1 MDAVSR
7 FVFGVSAYAGKC
19 YFCSLVP
26 YGAPERCGL
35 VRYRERK
42 EDMRR
47 FFISGGTALAAFL
60 LPVLLVAQ
68 SGLPFE
74 IVEYRPAPG
83 QFVDYTYFLEEGQS
97 VQDLDNAQVC
107 AYLNAQCENMP
118 FSYLVSLGG
127 FGGSVTVRLKESLPD
142 GDGADF
148 KIYGNAFYDPAYT
161 PALTDE
167 PGGSAEPGIVWV
179 SRDEN
184 GNGLPDDPWY
194 ELAGSMTDDTAAVA
208 GYTITYYVPDSI
220 NGDIPWRDSRGDTGR
235 IARMEM
241 HRQESYFPLWLASDS
256 LVLSG
261 RLLPPNARLETKPSG
276 AAQWVLY
283 SYGWGYADN
292 HPNNSNLSDMDI
304 SWAVDAE
311 GNPAGLES
319 IDFVRVVT
327 AVNQQLDLGV
337 GETSTEFAGV
347 EPLSR
352 PSSGREGSDAFS
364 SLFRLWPNP
373 CQDGFW
379 CSVVSGDA
387 SAGLE
392 AGLYDLSG
400 RCVKEMKL
408 RDCPFFVGMDGL
420 PAGLYL
426 LRAGSAYARI
436 LKK

>member
-304 SWAVDAE
+304 SWAVDSE

>member
-352 PSSGREGSDAFS
+352 PSSGKEGSDAFS

>member
-1 MDAVSR
+1 
-7 FVFGVSAYAGKC
+7 
-19 YFCSLVP
+19 
-26 YGAPERCGL
+26 
-35 VRYRERK
+35 
-42 EDMRR
+42 MRR

-379 CSVVSGDA
+379 CAVVSGDA

>member
-347 EPLSR
+347 EPLSW

>member
-1 MDAVSR
+1 
-7 FVFGVSAYAGKC
+7 
-19 YFCSLVP
+19 
-26 YGAPERCGL
+26 
-35 VRYRERK
+35 
-42 EDMRR
+42 MRR

-220 NGDIPWRDSRGDTGR
+220 SGDIPWRDSRGDTGR

-379 CSVVSGDA
+379 CSLVSGDA

>member
-220 NGDIPWRDSRGDTGR
+220 SGDIPWRDSRGDTGR

-379 CSVVSGDA
+379 CSLVSGDA

>member
-47 FFISGGTALAAFL
+47 FFISGGTALAPFL

>member
-241 HRQESYFPLWLASDS
+241 HRQDSYFPLWLASDS

>member
-400 RCVKEMKL
+400 RCVKEMEL

>member
-304 SWAVDAE
+304 SWAVDSE

-426 LRAGSAYARI
+426 LRAGSAYARV

>member
-7 FVFGVSAYAGKC
+7 FVLGVSAYAGKC

-426 LRAGSAYARI
+426 LRVGSAYARI

>member
-1 MDAVSR
+1 
-7 FVFGVSAYAGKC
+7 
-19 YFCSLVP
+19 
-26 YGAPERCGL
+26 
-35 VRYRERK
+35 
-42 EDMRR
+42 MRR

>member
-379 CSVVSGDA
+379 CAVVSGDA